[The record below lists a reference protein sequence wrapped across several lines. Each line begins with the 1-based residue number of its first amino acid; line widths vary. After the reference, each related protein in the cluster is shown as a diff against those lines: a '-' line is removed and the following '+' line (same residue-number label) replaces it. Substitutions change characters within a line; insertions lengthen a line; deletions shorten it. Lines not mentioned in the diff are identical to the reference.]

1 MADNTIDSLALE
13 ISSNSAGAEKAL
25 DKLAGSLARLQKSMN
40 LVSNSKLG
48 GFNAAI
54 KNLKDSLTGFSGVG
68 NLEKGITQIQRLSRL
83 NSDGLSKAAV
93 GLTEVSDALKG
104 MNGISIPNLD
114 GLELFIA
121 NIRKFGGKNVG
132 AATKNLSVIARDL
145 VNLVSELNQVG
156 AITFDFSG
164 LQSLVQSISNLG
176 LSKAVNATKNMK
188 TLKEQLLR
196 FISGLNGI
204 GKLNFD
210 VSGLN
215 ELVTAL
221 SKLGYSAALKAPTNI
236 RELADSMRYLL
247 STLSQAP
254 NVSQNVIQMAN
265 AMAQLAASGGR
276 AGVASKALANG
287 FNIIPASASKARKGF
302 SGLAG
307 AIGKFYATY
316 WLLIRALGGFR
327 KAIDISSDL
336 TEVQNVVDVT
346 FGEMSD
352 TINNFAKSALQNYG
366 MSELMAKQIASR
378 FQAMGVSM
386 GFNRKQMAEMSIEL
400 TKLTGDMASFWNV
413 SQEGIAQKLQS
424 IFTGETE
431 PLRSVGL
438 DLSFATVEAW
448 ALSEGLDAD
457 MQSMTQ
463 AEKTMLRYQYVMRNT
478 GMVSGDFLATLHSWH
493 NQLVLL
499 SGGFHELGKSV
510 GNILKN
516 AFKPFIEAL
525 NSVMGSIIQFAET
538 VSNALG
544 AIFGWKYEKGGGT
557 ATEDIEYG
565 ASAADDMEDALGGA
579 ADNAKKLNKYIAGW
593 HELNIMN
600 TNDDSGGSG
609 GGASGGS
616 GISGANG
623 GEWIRT
629 ESMWESYTSS
639 IDSLQGLGNYIR
651 DTLIKAMESIDWES
665 VYEKT
670 RGFGTGLAEFLNGLL
685 DYDGEGRTLF
695 GEVGKT
701 FANTL
706 NAIIYS
712 AQSFATTFNFEQFGV
727 NIADGINNFFQ
738 NFDFAALANTID
750 LWVQG
755 IWTTIKTTIQETDW
769 KKVWDGVKDF
779 LSNIDLE
786 TVALIIGAVTIK
798 NIGKILLSANILKIL
813 QTAIGSKMSAA
824 IVKGLSFDGIG
835 KLITDLFPSSLIATK
850 IGLKMLETGKSLP
863 AVLMSTVGASFKN
876 FLLVTLPSIIANGF
890 ASIGTAIGLSGTAAV
905 VGGGALIVGAIAAVV
920 TAIVAA
926 VTHWDEIKVFFT
938 ETIPSWWNGTAMPFF
953 LSIPDNL
960 LKIWENVKKSA
971 SEKWGEF
978 LSYMQGIP
986 NKVSEIIASIGDWFS
1001 QLPSKIGFGLGYA
1014 LGTITKWA
1022 LDVYEYLKN
1031 KIPEIISSVGKW
1043 FGGMKDKIGESI
1055 DKFFTETLPRWKQNV
1070 SNFFFENIPEII
1082 SNAADKF
1089 MKFKDQVGE
1098 SIGKFITET
1107 LPKWKENVISFFS
1120 NKVPEIIKEV
1130 KGFFGDFKNQMMDV
1144 GENIVRGLWDGIEN
1158 MVGWIGDKISGFVQG
1173 VINGFKE
1180 GFDEHSP
1187 SKVAFKIGDFW
1198 TVGLGNGMVEGFSDI
1213 YHQIDQF
1220 TSNVGKTHI
1229 PVPKLNTTVPKVDFQ
1244 TNGYDVGK
1252 VKSTLQ
1258 MEMDSRA
1265 AEQQWEIRQ
1274 QNELLREQNELL
1286 RGIYEKPVLTDD
1298 DVFNATRRGQ
1308 NRFQRRT
1315 FKTGWAGV
1323 D

>member
-1 MADNTIDSLALE
+1 
-13 ISSNSAGAEKAL
+13 
-25 DKLAGSLARLQKSMN
+25 
-40 LVSNSKLG
+40 
-48 GFNAAI
+48 
-54 KNLKDSLTGFSGVG
+54 
-68 NLEKGITQIQRLSRL
+68 
-83 NSDGLSKAAV
+83 
-93 GLTEVSDALKG
+93 
-104 MNGISIPNLD
+104 
-114 GLELFIA
+114 
-121 NIRKFGGKNVG
+121 
-132 AATKNLSVIARDL
+132 
-145 VNLVSELNQVG
+145 
-156 AITFDFSG
+156 
-164 LQSLVQSISNLG
+164 
-176 LSKAVNATKNMK
+176 
-188 TLKEQLLR
+188 
-196 FISGLNGI
+196 
-204 GKLNFD
+204 
-210 VSGLN
+210 
-215 ELVTAL
+215 
-221 SKLGYSAALKAPTNI
+221 
-236 RELADSMRYLL
+236 
-247 STLSQAP
+247 
-254 NVSQNVIQMAN
+254 
-265 AMAQLAASGGR
+265 
-276 AGVASKALANG
+276 
-287 FNIIPASASKARKGF
+287 
-302 SGLAG
+302 
-307 AIGKFYATY
+307 
-316 WLLIRALGGFR
+316 
-327 KAIDISSDL
+327 
-336 TEVQNVVDVT
+336 
-346 FGEMSD
+346 
-352 TINNFAKSALQNYG
+352 
-366 MSELMAKQIASR
+366 
-378 FQAMGVSM
+378 
-386 GFNRKQMAEMSIEL
+386 
-400 TKLTGDMASFWNV
+400 
-413 SQEGIAQKLQS
+413 
-424 IFTGETE
+424 
-431 PLRSVGL
+431 
-438 DLSFATVEAW
+438 
-448 ALSEGLDAD
+448 
-457 MQSMTQ
+457 
-463 AEKTMLRYQYVMRNT
+463 MLRYQYVLANT
-478 GMVSGDFLATLHSWH
+478 GAASGDFLRTINSWH

-499 SGGFHELGKSV
+499 VGGFQQLGSIV
-510 GNILKN
+510 GGVLIN
-516 AFKPFIEAL
+516 AFKPFIQAL
-525 NSVMGSIIQFAET
+525 NSVMGAVINFAQV
-538 VSNALG
+538 VSDALG
-544 AIFGWKYEKGGGT
+544 AIFGWEYQTGGGVAQDLET
-557 ATEDIEYG
+557 GAGAAGGIEN
-565 ASAADDMEDALGGA
+565 AMGGA
-579 ADNAKKLNKYIAGW
+579 ADKAKEMNKYIAGW

-609 GGASGGS
+609 GGASGGGAS
-616 GISGANG
+616 GGSGAG
-623 GEWIRT
+623 GGNWIQK
-629 ESMWESYTSS
+629 ESLWEKYTSS

-651 DTLIKAMESIDWES
+651 DTLIKAMESIDWESVYEKTRGFGTGLAEFLNGLLDYDGEGRTLFGEVGKTFANTLNAIWES

-738 NFDFAALANTID
+738 NFDFAEVGKTFANTLNAIIYSAQSFATTFNFEQFGVNIADGINNFFQNFDFAALANTID

-755 IWTTIKTTIQETDW
+755 IWTTIKTTIQEIDW

-978 LSYMQGIP
+978 LNYMQGIP
-986 NKVSEIIASIGDWFS
+986 NKVSETISSIGDWFS
-1001 QLPSKIGFGLGYA
+1001 QLPEKIGFGLGYA

-1022 LDVYEYLKN
+1022 VNVYEYLKN

-1055 DKFFTETLPRWKQNV
+1055 DKFLTETLPRWKQNV
-1070 SNFFFENIPEII
+1070 SNFFFEKIPEIISNAADKFMKFKDQVGESIGKFITETLPKWKENVISFFSNKVPIPEII

>member
-1 MADNTIDSLALE
+1 M
-13 ISSNSAGAEKAL
+13 
-25 DKLAGSLARLQKSMN
+25 QK
-40 LVSNSKLG
+40 
-48 GFNAAI
+48 
-54 KNLKDSLTGFSGVG
+54 
-68 NLEKGITQIQRLSRL
+68 
-83 NSDGLSKAAV
+83 
-93 GLTEVSDALKG
+93 
-104 MNGISIPNLD
+104 
-114 GLELFIA
+114 
-121 NIRKFGGKNVG
+121 
-132 AATKNLSVIARDL
+132 
-145 VNLVSELNQVG
+145 
-156 AITFDFSG
+156 
-164 LQSLVQSISNLG
+164 
-176 LSKAVNATKNMK
+176 
-188 TLKEQLLR
+188 
-196 FISGLNGI
+196 
-204 GKLNFD
+204 
-210 VSGLN
+210 
-215 ELVTAL
+215 
-221 SKLGYSAALKAPTNI
+221 
-236 RELADSMRYLL
+236 
-247 STLSQAP
+247 
-254 NVSQNVIQMAN
+254 
-265 AMAQLAASGGR
+265 
-276 AGVASKALANG
+276 
-287 FNIIPASASKARKGF
+287 
-302 SGLAG
+302 
-307 AIGKFYATY
+307 
-316 WLLIRALGGFR
+316 
-327 KAIDISSDL
+327 
-336 TEVQNVVDVT
+336 
-346 FGEMSD
+346 
-352 TINNFAKSALQNYG
+352 
-366 MSELMAKQIASR
+366 
-378 FQAMGVSM
+378 
-386 GFNRKQMAEMSIEL
+386 
-400 TKLTGDMASFWNV
+400 
-413 SQEGIAQKLQS
+413 
-424 IFTGETE
+424 
-431 PLRSVGL
+431 
-438 DLSFATVEAW
+438 
-448 ALSEGLDAD
+448 
-457 MQSMTQ
+457 MTQ
-463 AEKTMLRYQYVMRNT
+463 AEKTMLRYQYVLANT
-478 GMVSGDFLATLHSWH
+478 GAASGDFLRTINSWH

-499 SGGFHELGKSV
+499 VGGFQQLGSIV
-510 GNILKN
+510 GGVLIN
-516 AFKPFIEAL
+516 AFKPFIQAL
-525 NSVMGSIIQFAET
+525 NSVMGAVINFAQV
-538 VSNALG
+538 VSDALG
-544 AIFGWKYEKGGGT
+544 AIFGWEYQTGGGVAQDLET
-557 ATEDIEYG
+557 GAGAAGGIEN
-565 ASAADDMEDALGGA
+565 AMGGA
-579 ADNAKKLNKYIAGW
+579 ADKAKEMNKYIAGW

-600 TNDDSGGSG
+600 TNNDSGGSG
-609 GGASGGS
+609 GGASGGGAS
-616 GISGANG
+616 GGSGADG
-623 GEWIRT
+623 GNWIQN
-629 ESMWESYTSS
+629 ESLWEKYTSS
-639 IDSLQGLGNYIR
+639 IDSLQGIGNYIR

-755 IWTTIKTTIQETDW
+755 IWTTIKTTIQEIDW

-779 LSNIDLE
+779 ISEIDIE
-786 TVALIIGAVTIK
+786 TVEIVIGAITIK
-798 NIGKILLSANILKIL
+798 NIGEAVLSKTLKETVGKKIS
-813 QTAIGSKMSAA
+813 TA
-824 IVKGLSFDGIG
+824 IVKGFSFAGIG
-835 KLITDLFPSSLIATK
+835 KLLSKAFPSSTIIQTITTEMAT
-850 IGLKMLETGKSLP
+850 TGASLP
-863 AVLMSTVGASFKN
+863 AVLSGAI
-876 FLLVTLPSIIANGF
+876 LVPIKTFFFTTIPATITSAF
-890 ASIGTAIGLSGTAAV
+890 SAVGTAIGLSGTAAV

-1055 DKFFTETLPRWKQNV
+1055 DKFLTETLPSWKQNV
-1070 SNFFFENIPEII
+1070 SNFFFEKIPEII